1 LKNRRNLE
9 AAVLFTCSAIL
20 NSEAKVSTSDLRK
33 RKQLPASEIIA
44 GYRQGV
50 GMTSLAQQW
59 RCTPNTIRRI
69 LARHGVGIRSHSE
82 ANRVRREVEHSERS
96 FVRP

>member
-1 LKNRRNLE
+1 M
-9 AAVLFTCSAIL
+9 
-20 NSEAKVSTSDLRK
+20 STSEYLRK

-69 LARHGVGIRSHSE
+69 LARHGVVIRSHSE
-82 ANRVRREVEHSERS
+82 ANRVRREVEQSERS